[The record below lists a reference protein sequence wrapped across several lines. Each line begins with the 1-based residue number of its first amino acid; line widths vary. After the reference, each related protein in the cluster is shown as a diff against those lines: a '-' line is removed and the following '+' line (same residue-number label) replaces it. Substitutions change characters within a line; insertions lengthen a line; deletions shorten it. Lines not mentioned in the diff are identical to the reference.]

1 MRCICGHEN
10 LADSKFCMAC
20 GGSLVQPGTPSGA
33 VAAQPSL
40 RPEKAAAVSLPER
53 KQRIALWKPVLAC
66 VLVAAAVAAY
76 FWLNRPEPAYK
87 FKASGLYPVSVDGK
101 WGYIDRTGALVIPP
115 TFDVAE
121 DFSEGLAAVISQDKY
136 GYIDVHGV
144 LKIPYQFDQVLQ
156 FINGLAAVKLCCGR
170 NPGPNDQWGFID
182 TEGKYVINPQF
193 TAAMPFNGDLA
204 PVKQGGQFWG
214 YINRKGKFVIPATFM
229 QALPFNEGLAAVSQ
243 NGRFGYIDKEGKFAI
258 NPQFEGA
265 SGFWDGL
272 AAVSAGG
279 KWGFIDRSGKYVIN
293 PQFETITSVDSG
305 FYEITES
312 GKSAVVD
319 KNGKFLINP
328 GQFSA
333 MSMMV
338 DGQIGVSTPNGAGV
352 IDKNGNWLLPPN
364 SALDSV
370 VPLGPGVYRAQIA
383 GEECFIDQAGNV
395 IFGRFKGQSLN
406 SIAAGIESEKQAS
419 ATLRTLITAQ
429 LSYASTYTS
438 VGFADKLTKLGPPP
452 PGAPVGQEHAG
463 LIDAELANGSRN
475 GYQFSLQAESQDGIV
490 SQYSITATPTNFSAG
505 NIYCTDATG
514 AVRFSKSGDA
524 CTTNSH
530 VVPNHV
536 P

>member
-10 LADSKFCMAC
+10 FADSKFCTAC

-40 RPEKAAAVSLPER
+40 RPEKAAAVSPPER

-66 VLVAAAVAAY
+66 VLVAAAVAGY

-87 FKASGLYPVSVDGK
+87 FKPSGLYRVVVDGK
-101 WGYIDRTGALVIPP
+101 WGFIDRTGALVIPA
-115 TFDVAE
+115 TYDAVE
-121 DFSEGLAAVISQDKY
+121 DFSEGLAAVRSQDKF
-136 GYIDVHGV
+136 GYIDIHGA
-144 LKIPYQFDQVLQ
+144 LKIPFQFDAAHLFV
-156 FINGLAAVKLCCGR
+156 NGLASVKLCCGS
-170 NPGPNDQWGFID
+170 GFSPNDQWGFID
-182 TEGKYVINPQF
+182 QTGKYVVNPQF
-193 TAAMPFNGDLA
+193 SNALWFNEGLA
-204 PVKQGGQFWG
+204 PVQEGGSWG
-214 YINRKGKFVIPATFM
+214 YVNGKGKFVIPATFTE
-229 QALPFNEGLAAVSQ
+229 ALAFSEGFAPVDQ
-243 NGRFGYIDKEGKFAI
+243 GGRWGYVDKTGKLVV
-258 NPQFEGA
+258 NPQFEA
-265 SGFWDGL
+265 AIIFKDGL
-272 AAVSAGG
+272 AAVRIGG
-279 KWGFIDRSGKYVIN
+279 KWGFIDHSGQYAIN
-293 PQFETITSVDSG
+293 PQFSRVLAFNEGAAQVYVGEKAAI
-305 FYEITES
+305 
-312 GKSAVVD
+312 VD
-319 KNGKFLINP
+319 KSGKFLVNP
-328 GQFSA
+328 GQFSS
-333 MSMMV
+333 MSIPV
-338 DGQIGVSTPNGAGV
+338 GGQTGVSTPNGAGI
-352 IDKNGNWLLPPN
+352 IDKTGNWLLPPN

-370 VPLGPGVYRAQIA
+370 APLGPGVYRAQIA
-383 GEECFIDQAGNV
+383 GEECLIDQAGNV

-419 ATLRTLITAQ
+419 ATLKTLITAQ

-530 VVPNHV
+530 VVPNNV